1 MHVVDSVD
9 SFFIA
14 ASPEAPP
21 EPPGQTPGQIPGQP
35 PGLRRDFSETVLAL
49 GGFDGVHL
57 GHQSLLAEAR
67 AWAGNRPCVMLG
79 FDPPPRLFFAT
90 RQTETS
96 AGHAADGTP
105 GMSGMRGTPG
115 VLSDPFQRARWG
127 CQLGLQGGLFLEFDA
142 KLACMT
148 AEAFIETVLHRM
160 LRARFLICGED
171 FRFGVNREGSISSL
185 HAFQGA
191 FRVAKLAHQ
200 APHPG
205 DTKEQTGRAKYSSSR
220 IRELIQAGDLDEAQA
235 HLSRPYC
242 VRGRLQRGRGH
253 ATQLGMPTL
262 NIDPGSYV
270 RPPQGS
276 YAGFV
281 KIEPARAGPGSAAAG
296 LGAAALGLPGPPE
309 RAAGPPERDTGPLGP
324 LWPATLY
331 WARRPDGPDQLEAHL
346 HDFEAIS
353 RSGGL
358 QCGQMLEVSLMKFLR
373 PREDFASK
381 AALKAA
387 MVADKAAAQKFFAS
401 VAAAYGRRA

>member
-1 MHVVDSVD
+1 MHVVD

-14 ASPEAPP
+14 ASTEASTGATPE
-21 EPPGQTPGQIPGQP
+21 IPGQP
-35 PGLRRDFSETVLAL
+35 PGPRRDFSETVLAL

-67 AWAGNRPCVMLG
+67 TWAGDRPCVMLG

-90 RQTETS
+90 RQQTENA
-96 AGHAADGTP
+96 AGLADGMP
-105 GMSGMRGTPG
+105 GMPGTPGTPG

-127 CQLGLQGGLFLEFDA
+127 GQLGLQGGLFLKFDA
-142 KLACMT
+142 RLACMT
-148 AEAFIETVLHRM
+148 AEAFLETVLHRM
-160 LRARFLICGED
+160 LRARFLMCGED
-171 FRFGVNREGSISSL
+171 FRFGLNRQGSISSL

-200 APHPG
+200 GPHPG
-205 DTKEQTGRAKYSSSR
+205 DTKEQTGEQTGRAKYSSSR
-220 IRELIQAGDLDEAQA
+220 IRELIQAGNLDEARA

-281 KIEPARAGPGSAAAG
+281 TIEPDHAVPGSVSSA
-296 LGAAALGLPGPPE
+296 
-309 RAAGPPERDTGPLGP
+309 
-324 LWPATLY
+324 ATLY

-353 RSGGL
+353 RYGGL
-358 QCGQMLEVSLMKFLR
+358 HGGRMLEISVMKFLR
-373 PREDFASK
+373 PREDFTSK

-387 MVADKAAAQKFFAS
+387 MVADKAAAQNFCQSFTS
-401 VAAAYGRRA
+401 MEV

>member
-1 MHVVDSVD
+1 MHVVD

-14 ASPEAPP
+14 ASTEAAL
-21 EPPGQTPGQIPGQP
+21 EDSGQPPGQTSGLP
-35 PGLRRDFSETVLAL
+35 PGCQRDFSETVLAL

-67 AWAGNRPCVMLG
+67 AWAGDRPCVMLG
-79 FDPPPRLFFAT
+79 FDPPPRLFFAA
-90 RQTETS
+90 RQQTETA
-96 AGHAADGTP
+96 AGHADGMLGP
-105 GMSGMRGTPG
+105 PG

-127 CQLGLQGGLFLEFDA
+127 GQLGLQGGLFLEFDA

-191 FRVAKLAHQ
+191 FRVAKLAPQ
-200 APHPG
+200 APPPGAKG
-205 DTKEQTGRAKYSSSR
+205 DTKETTARAKYSSSR
-220 IRELIQAGDLDEAQA
+220 IRELIQAGNLDEAQA
-235 HLSRPYC
+235 HLSRPYW

-281 KIEPARAGPGSAAAG
+281 KIEPGHA
-296 LGAAALGLPGPPE
+296 E
-309 RAAGPPERDTGPLGP
+309 P

-331 WARRPDGPDQLEAHL
+331 WAPRPDGPDQLPDGPDQLEAHL

-353 RSGGL
+353 RHGGL
-358 QCGQMLEVSLMKFLR
+358 HEGQMLEISVMKFLR
-373 PREDFASK
+373 PREDFTSK

-387 MVADKAAAQKFFAS
+387 MVADKAAAQKFCQDFTNME
-401 VAAAYGRRA
+401 V